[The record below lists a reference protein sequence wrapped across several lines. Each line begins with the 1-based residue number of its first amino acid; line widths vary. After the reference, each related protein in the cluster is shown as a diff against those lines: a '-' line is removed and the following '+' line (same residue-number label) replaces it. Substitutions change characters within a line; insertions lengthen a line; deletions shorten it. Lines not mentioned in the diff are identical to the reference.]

1 MSHAFYETMKETK
14 SLGIQLGFYSV
25 PGGYHPPHWHDELEI
40 LYYLNGGTEICVEHK
55 TFQLPKKQVIV
66 VDSRQIHSTHT
77 SDTTAMFVCIHIS
90 KAKLLEYV
98 PDAESLAIRCL
109 PEDITEENFPA
120 YLEICKLAGS
130 LVQLY
135 MEDSPFFALESEGI
149 ILQMFARILRHF
161 SVRTL
166 PEQTGQPLS
175 SRERFREIIAYIN
188 NHYAEPLTLAEIA
201 EHTGLTREYFCRFF
215 KRNMGISFL
224 EYVNEVRLSHIYHDL
239 FHTDQSISRLMEN
252 NGFTN
257 QKLFNQSFKKRYGRT
272 PSQVRKESL
281 SSSLSP

>member
-1 MSHAFYETMKETK
+1 M
-14 SLGIQLGFYSV
+14 
-25 PGGYHPPHWHDELEI
+25 
-40 LYYLNGGTEICVEHK
+40 EHK

-109 PEDITEENFPA
+109 PEDITEENFPV

-135 MEDSPFFALESEGI
+135 MENSPFFALESEGI

-161 SVRTL
+161 SVSIL
-166 PEQTGQPLS
+166 PEQSGQPLS
-175 SRERFREIIAYIN
+175 SRERLREIIAYIN
-188 NHYAEPLTLAEIA
+188 DHYAEPLTLAEIA
-201 EHTGLTREYFCRFF
+201 EHAGLTREYFCRFF
-215 KRNMGISFL
+215 KKNMGISFL
-224 EYVNEVRLSHIYHDL
+224 DYVNEVRLSHIYHDL
-239 FHTDQSISRLMEN
+239 FHTDLPVSVLMERS
-252 NGFTN
+252 GFVN
-257 QKLFNQSFKKRYGRT
+257 QKLFNKSFKTRYGLT
-272 PSQVRKESL
+272 PSQARKTALMPGISEL
-281 SSSLSP
+281 NGGN

>member
-1 MSHAFYETMKETK
+1 M
-14 SLGIQLGFYSV
+14 
-25 PGGYHPPHWHDELEI
+25 
-40 LYYLNGGTEICVEHK
+40 EHK

-66 VDSRQIHSTHT
+66 IDSRQIHSTHT
-77 SDTTAMFVCIHIS
+77 SDAMAMFVCIHIS

-109 PEDITEENFPA
+109 PEDITEKNFPV
-120 YLEICKLAGS
+120 YLEICRLAGS

-135 MEDSPFFALESEGI
+135 MEDSPFSALESEGI
-149 ILQMFARILRHF
+149 ILQMFARLLRHF

-224 EYVNEVRLSHIYHDL
+224 EYVNEVRLSHLYHDL